1 MSEELYG
8 QDELE
13 ALITENDP
21 VVGVVACLRRLWS
34 DPNALDKRQLEKLE
48 FQSRLLEQVVHSQYP
63 NLYDDLVE
71 RIGTG
76 FDPLADVSS
85 GCCVIAD
92 ALSLREGFQLER
104 DLADEQ
110 EWDVELDWTVCPA
123 LPTRTRFATQTWFDS
138 HAPSA
143 VRRDDYEYI
152 GGENI
157 RVPNTDPAYVWMRFP
172 DEKLHGAV
180 EGRHVVEPIADVYD
194 HTKRILTNIVEQA
207 THDSVV
213 VTSDHGY
220 INFAGRNPYSLLEDA
235 EEIFEAKFD
244 GRFCEVVNSH
254 PLRELEEQGYTV
266 RSDGYYLV
274 AGHYEWG
281 RHSTITHGGV
291 SLLECLTPVL
301 RIDKQSTSNRG
312 DSA

>member
-1 MSEELYG
+1 MSEELYSHS
-8 QDELE
+8 ELE
-13 ALITENDP
+13 ALVTEGDP
-21 VVGVVACLRRLWS
+21 LVGAVACLRRLWS
-34 DPNALDKRQLEKLE
+34 DPDALDKRRLEKLE
-48 FQSRLLEQVVHSQYP
+48 FRSRLFERVLHSQYP
-63 NLYDDLVE
+63 ELYDDLMG

-76 FDPLADVSS
+76 FDPLDDLQS

-104 DLADEQ
+104 DLAAERD
-110 EWDVELDWTVCPA
+110 WAVELDWTTCPA
-123 LPTRTRFATQTWFDS
+123 LPTRTRFATQTWFGS

-172 DEKLHGAV
+172 DKKLHGAV
-180 EGRHVVEPIADVYD
+180 EGRHVVEPVADVYD
-194 HTKRILTNIVEQA
+194 HTKRMLVNIVEQA
-207 THDSVV
+207 THDSIV

-220 INFAGRNPYSLLEDA
+220 INLAGRNPYSLSERA

-244 GRFCEVVNSH
+244 KRYCEVVNSH
-254 PLRELEEQGYTV
+254 PLRELEEGGYTV
-266 RSDGYYLV
+266 RADGHYLV
-274 AGHYEWG
+274 AGHYQWG
-281 RHSTITHGGV
+281 RHATITHGGV

-301 RIDKQSTSNRG
+301 RIDKQPTVNEG
-312 DSA
+312 DTT